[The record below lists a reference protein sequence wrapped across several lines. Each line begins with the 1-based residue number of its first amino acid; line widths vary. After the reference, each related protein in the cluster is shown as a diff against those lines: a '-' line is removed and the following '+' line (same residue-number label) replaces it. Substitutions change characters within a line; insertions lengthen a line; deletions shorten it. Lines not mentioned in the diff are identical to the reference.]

1 VRGLGADFTAH
12 AERAWDAVADG
23 VPDRAVVVAA
33 HQLLQR
39 LARVTL
45 PVVALA
51 AIGRQYLTGRL
62 QTAGSAIFSKIEIF
76 AAIFGATSI
85 LRISGS
91 RRVSMATCW

>member
-51 AIGRQYLTGRL
+51 AIGRQYLTA
-62 QTAGSAIFSKIEIF
+62 AGMHSKAELPIARVKISAFP
-76 AAIFGATSI
+76 A
-85 LRISGS
+85 R
-91 RRVSMATCW
+91 